1 MNSLI
6 SRDEIGNSDAA
17 QDLYGLGVR
26 LGFYIQALS
35 MIVYI
40 YGDKKNYGKGLK
52 IASGTMTIS
61 VLTSWFSFVIEQ
73 QFSPSEAIVVLMIL
87 IGLIV
92 PAKYTLL
99 NPNTIMGEMIGV
111 IALLFSELALC
122 TGLLWTFSTLVH
134 TLPRLGT
141 PNLVFFFYPVS
152 LTGWFRYLALVYFVL
167 DAASSLYVA
176 YRMIRILHIAWECYM
191 DGRTAANAQEI
202 EMIVETIKWNKKGKD
217 GLDGGDSQDS
227 WNKHRPPLHNQ
238 IMMWLNLIFMIVAV
252 ETTLVWNHLTPLNDL
267 RSPGQLIPFV
277 TGIILLIDSV
287 SVVGREYVSWYK
299 KYFVAIREQGILVGW
314 LGTVLGMPDAF
325 ARLSRKARLLNASM
339 STSTSEGGGD
349 SIV

>member
-6 SRDEIGNSDAA
+6 PRDEIGNSEAA

-26 LGFYIQALS
+26 LGFYMQALS
-35 MIVYI
+35 MILYI

-52 IASGTMTIS
+52 IASGTTTIS
-61 VLTSWFSFVIEQ
+61 VLASWFSFAIEQ

-87 IGLIV
+87 MGLIL
-92 PAKYTLL
+92 PAKDTLL
-99 NPNTIMGEMIGV
+99 NPNTIMGEMIGL
-111 IALLFSELALC
+111 IALLFSELGICA
-122 TGLLWTFSTLVH
+122 GLLWTLSTLVH

-152 LTGWFRYLALVYFVL
+152 LTGWFRYLALVYCVL
-167 DAASSLYVA
+167 DAATSLCVA

-191 DGRTAANAQEI
+191 DGRTAANAKEI
-202 EMIVETIKWNKKGKD
+202 EMIVETIKWNKKSND
-217 GLDGGDSQDS
+217 RPHGGDNQDS
-227 WNKHRPPLHNQ
+227 WNKHRPPLHSQ

-287 SVVGREYVSWYK
+287 SVLGREDLDGLVWNSLGDAI
-299 KYFVAIREQGILVGW
+299 YFCSTVEE
-314 LGTVLGMPDAF
+314 GTVA
-325 ARLSRKARLLNASM
+325 
-339 STSTSEGGGD
+339 
-349 SIV
+349 